1 MEILKKFLSYKE
13 IIVHLIKQEVIAK
26 YKGSYLGLLWSFVTP
41 LIMLTVYTFVFSVVF
56 KAKWNIDSDER
67 GIHFAL
73 VLFCGLTVFNLFSE
87 CVIKAPV
94 LISSHP
100 HFVKKTKFPLE
111 ILPVSVIGAALF
123 HYFINL
129 IVLMIGLTVFSEIPS
144 VYILLLPLILIPL
157 CMFSLGMCWFLSSLG
172 VFIKDIN
179 YGINIFVQL
188 LFFLTPIFYP
198 LSAVPEKFKI
208 FLRLNILS
216 TFVEQSRDIIVFH
229 QLFDFRWWTISL
241 IISLLIFLLGYK
253 WFMKTK
259 KAFADV
265 L

>member
-1 MEILKKFLSYKE
+1 MKILNCFFSNKE
-13 IIVHLIKQEVIAK
+13 IIIQLIKKEVISK
-26 YKGSYLGLLWSFVTP
+26 YKGSYLGILWSFVTP
-41 LIMLTVYTFVFSVVF
+41 LIMLAVYTFVFSVVF
-56 KAKWNIDSDER
+56 KAKWKIDTNET

-87 CVIKAPV
+87 CVLKAPT

-100 HFVKKTKFPLE
+100 HYVKKIVFPLE
-111 ILPVSVIGAALF
+111 VLPVSVLGAALF
-123 HYFINL
+123 HYFISL
-129 IVLMIGLTVFSEIPS
+129 IVLLAGLIIFLGLPS
-144 VYILLLPLILIPL
+144 VHILLLPLTIIPL
-157 CMFSLGMCWFLSSLG
+157 CMFSLGMTWFLSSLG
-172 VFIKDIN
+172 VFIKDIS

-198 LSAVPEKFKI
+198 LSAVPDKFKI

-216 TFVEQSRDIIVFH
+216 TFVEQARSIIVFH
-229 QLFDFRWWTISL
+229 QSFNWSWWIISL
-241 IISLLIFLLGYK
+241 IISFLFFFTGYT

-265 L
+265 V